1 MNCCLARFWGIWI
14 FLRDFQIRKEDKSVI
29 TFNLIRKIFEILY
42 ARALC
47 SGYRHVFAKK
57 KKKKSKELIIIELAS
72 LLISMMP
79 CYIYCASN
87 CIFTEEILYCV

>member
-1 MNCCLARFWGIWI
+1 MPGHYVQDTGM
-14 FLRDFQIRKEDKSVI
+14 FLQ
-29 TFNLIRKIFEILY
+29 
-42 ARALC
+42 
-47 SGYRHVFAKK
+47 K

-72 LLISMMP
+72 LLISMMS